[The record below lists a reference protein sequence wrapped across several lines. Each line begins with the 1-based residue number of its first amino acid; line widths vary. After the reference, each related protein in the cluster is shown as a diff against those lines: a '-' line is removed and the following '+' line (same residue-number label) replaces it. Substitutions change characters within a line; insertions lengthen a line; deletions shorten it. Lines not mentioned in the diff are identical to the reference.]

1 MGGMMIKW
9 ITKLVGL
16 FRQPEPQKPE
26 IESRIIPEVWP
37 FPVKTPAKKKPA
49 VKKATTRKPKVK
61 ESPLIKTMK
70 AEQKEVKKVLKSKAK
85 K

>member
-1 MGGMMIKW
+1 MKDLLA
-9 ITKLVGL
+9 KLL
-16 FRQPEPQKPE
+16 SMFHKPEPTKPVE
-26 IESRIIPEVWP
+26 PVEAWP
-37 FPVKTPAKKKPA
+37 FPVKTETAKKQ

-70 AEQKEVKKVLKSKAK
+70 AEQKEVKKALKSKAK

>member
-1 MGGMMIKW
+1 MEYFLN
-9 ITKLVGL
+9 KLLSL
-16 FRQPEPQKPE
+16 FRQPESNKPE

-70 AEQKEVKKVLKSKAK
+70 AEQKEVKKVLKSKVK

>member
-1 MGGMMIKW
+1 MDK
-9 ITKLVGL
+9 TKL
-16 FRQPEPQKPE
+16 PD
-26 IESRIIPEVWP
+26 
-37 FPVKTPAKKKPA
+37 FPVEIPKPKEL